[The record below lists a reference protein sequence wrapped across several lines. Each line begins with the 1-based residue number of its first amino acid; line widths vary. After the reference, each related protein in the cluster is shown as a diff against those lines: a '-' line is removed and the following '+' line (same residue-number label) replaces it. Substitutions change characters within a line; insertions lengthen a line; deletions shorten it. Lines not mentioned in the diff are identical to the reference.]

1 MLSKHL
7 IELLEKS
14 TFFDSHFPYVK
25 NKEAGPVRKG
35 TFPTLKFCN
44 NLSNYL
50 KGALH

>member
-14 TFFDSHFPYVK
+14 TIFDSHFPYVK
-25 NKEAGPVRKG
+25 NEEAGPVYKS

-50 KGALH
+50 EGASH